1 MNKKRNEDEDFYLHD
16 HYFGGES
23 QSDYSN
29 SLDMEMP
36 KKEELKREE
45 KKDIKHQIQLV
56 QDFEIIRQKKKK
68 RRYFNYKK
76 KIFT

>member
-1 MNKKRNEDEDFYLHD
+1 MSKKRNEDEDFYLHD
-16 HYFGGES
+16 HYFGEES

-56 QDFEIIRQKKKK
+56 QDFEIIRQKKKREDTLNK
-68 RRYFNYKK
+68 KKK
-76 KIFT
+76 KI

>member
-29 SLDMEMP
+29 SLDM
-36 KKEELKREE
+36 KC
-45 KKDIKHQIQLV
+45 
-56 QDFEIIRQKKKK
+56 QKKK
-68 RRYFNYKK
+68 N
-76 KIFT
+76 